1 MKKKTAS
8 LKLIFTKE
16 KRNNLR
22 WIAIGTL
29 FIALASNLFYAP
41 VNMVPGGFTGLA
53 IIIRQ
58 LTRPWF
64 DGGMPVWMGNL
75 ILNVP
80 LILVAIAVRGWA
92 FMRRT
97 FIAALLFSGWLY
109 IIPEYTLITDDYLL
123 VAIFGGGL
131 MGLGLGFV
139 LFGKATTG
147 GTDTL
152 AALLQKIF
160 THLSVAQFMPV
171 LDGAVILLSVW
182 IFGIRISLYAV
193 ISVIICGM
201 LADRVVSGMKNA
213 YTAYIISDD
222 HAAIGQQ
229 VMKELDRGV
238 TVLDGTG
245 LFTGKGRQVLMCAI
259 SRKQVADL
267 REIVYTTD
275 PDAFMIL
282 TESSEIRGEGFL
294 RFSREEL

>member
-16 KRNNLR
+16 RRNNLR

-29 FIALASNLFYAP
+29 LVAIASNLFYAP
-41 VNMVPGGFTGLA
+41 ANMVPGGFTGLA
-53 IIIRQ
+53 IIIRK
-58 LTRPWF
+58 LTEPWI

-80 LILVAIAVRGWA
+80 LIVAAIAVRGWA

-97 FIAALLFSGWLY
+97 FFATLLFSGWLY
-109 IIPEYTLITDDYLL
+109 IIPEYTLIADDYLL
-123 VAIFGGGL
+123 VAIFGGGI

-152 AALLQKIF
+152 AALLQRLFPHI
-160 THLSVAQFMPV
+160 SVAHFMPL
-171 LDGAVILLSVW
+171 LDGAVILLSMW

-193 ISVIICGM
+193 ISVIICGI

-222 HAAIGQQ
+222 YAKIGQQ
-229 VMKELDRGV
+229 VMRELDRGV
-238 TVLDGTG
+238 TALDGTG
-245 LFTGKGRQVLMCAI
+245 LFTGQGRQVLMCAI
-259 SRKQVADL
+259 SKKQVADL
-267 REIVYTTD
+267 REIVCTID

-282 TESSEIRGEGFL
+282 TESREIRGEGFL